1 MSEHRTLLR
10 SASLVTAI
18 TLLSRIFGYVRDQR
32 IAFLLGAGVAA
43 DAYTVAYM
51 IPNLLRRLVGEGA
64 VSAAFIPIFSKYI
77 ARDDREDAWEFANT
91 LITLVTLVMT
101 VLTVLGILLSPLLV
115 RAMAYGFSETPGK
128 LELTTFLN
136 RIMFPYI
143 FFISLSAMA
152 MGILNSFHKF
162 AASAFAPVL
171 LNLSVI
177 TLSFMTG
184 LFPSPEMAL
193 AVGVVIGGIAQ
204 VVVQMPQLIG
214 TGWRFRPRLNL
225 ADAAVR
231 RAGRLM
237 VPVVA
242 GVGVAQI
249 NFVVGGMFASFLGD
263 GPRMALYLSDR
274 VMELVLGGYAI
285 AIATVVLP
293 LLSRQAAEHRM
304 DEMKAT
310 LSFASRIILFITVP
324 STVGL
329 IVLRVPII
337 EVLFEHGEFDAASTA
352 LTTWPLLFFAL
363 GLSAFSIVKVIVPAF
378 YSLEDTRTPVQV
390 AFWAML
396 LNVVFNFAF
405 FRPLEVGGPAL
416 AMSLAAF
423 FNAIALIVIFIRRYG
438 TIGLAK
444 INASLVRF
452 AVAAL
457 PLGFLAAAL
466 INRPGFYYGQALGQR
481 IFALVA
487 TILASAV
494 VYFLAAFLLRCRELR
509 EIRDVFLRRPGDGST
524 PIS

>member
-1 MSEHRTLLR
+1 
-10 SASLVTAI
+10 
-18 TLLSRIFGYVRDQR
+18 
-32 IAFLLGAGVAA
+32 
-43 DAYTVAYM
+43 
-51 IPNLLRRLVGEGA
+51 
-64 VSAAFIPIFSKYI
+64 
-77 ARDDREDAWEFANT
+77 
-91 LITLVTLVMT
+91 
-101 VLTVLGILLSPLLV
+101 
-115 RAMAYGFSETPGK
+115 
-128 LELTTFLN
+128 
-136 RIMFPYI
+136 
-143 FFISLSAMA
+143 
-152 MGILNSFHKF
+152 
-162 AASAFAPVL
+162 
-171 LNLSVI
+171 
-177 TLSFMTG
+177 
-184 LFPSPEMAL
+184 
-193 AVGVVIGGIAQ
+193 
-204 VVVQMPQLIG
+204 
-214 TGWRFRPRLNL
+214 
-225 ADAAVR
+225 
-231 RAGRLM
+231 M